1 LILIIFQGIEICER
15 LSTMAV
21 VVNLVTYLVGTMH
34 LPSATASHIV
44 STAGGTAYL
53 LCLLGGIVA
62 DSFLGRYWTIAI
74 CAAIHAMVSTNIL

>member
-1 LILIIFQGIEICER
+1 
-15 LSTMAV
+15 MAV

-62 DSFLGRYWTIAI
+62 DSFIGRYWTIAI